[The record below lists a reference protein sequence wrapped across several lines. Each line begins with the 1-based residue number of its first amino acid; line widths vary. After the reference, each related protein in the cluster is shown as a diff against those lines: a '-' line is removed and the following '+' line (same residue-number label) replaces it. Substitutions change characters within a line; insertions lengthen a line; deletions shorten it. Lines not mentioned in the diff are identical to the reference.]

1 MNNQRVA
8 GIEKEITRILG
19 KVMQEELK
27 NSQIKGMPSV
37 VRTVMTKDGK
47 FADVYISV
55 LQIGENKQ
63 SNEQIMESLNS
74 IRGFLKKRLSQE
86 LKLRF
91 IPDLRLN
98 LDDSI
103 EYGVRISKLLN
114 ELK

>member
-19 KVMQEELK
+19 KVIQEELK
-27 NSQIKGMPSV
+27 NSKIKGMPSV
-37 VRTVMTKDGK
+37 VRSVMTKDGK
-47 FADVYISV
+47 NADIYISV

-91 IPDLRLN
+91 IPDLRIN

>member
-27 NSQIKGMPSV
+27 NSKIKGMPSV

-47 FADVYISV
+47 FADIYISV

-114 ELK
+114 DLK

>member
-27 NSQIKGMPSV
+27 NSKIKGMPSV

-47 FADVYISV
+47 FADIYISV

-86 LKLRF
+86 L
-91 IPDLRLN
+91 N
-98 LDDSI
+98 
-103 EYGVRISKLLN
+103 
-114 ELK
+114 

>member
-27 NSQIKGMPSV
+27 NSKIKGMPSV

>member
-1 MNNQRVA
+1 
-8 GIEKEITRILG
+8 
-19 KVMQEELK
+19 MQEELK
-27 NSQIKGMPSV
+27 NSKIKGMPSV

-47 FADVYISV
+47 FADIYISV

-114 ELK
+114 DLK

>member
-19 KVMQEELK
+19 KVIQEELK
-27 NSQIKGMPSV
+27 NSKIKGMPSV
-37 VRTVMTKDGK
+37 VRSIMTKDGK
-47 FADVYISV
+47 NADIYISV

-114 ELK
+114 DLK

>member
-27 NSQIKGMPSV
+27 NSKIKGMPSV

-63 SNEQIMESLNS
+63 SNEQMMESLNS

-91 IPDLRLN
+91 IPDLRIN

>member
-27 NSQIKGMPSV
+27 NSKIKGMPSV
-37 VRTVMTKDGK
+37 VRSVMTKDGK
-47 FADVYISV
+47 FADIYISV

-114 ELK
+114 DLK

>member
-27 NSQIKGMPSV
+27 NSKIKGMPSV

-91 IPDLRLN
+91 IPDLRIN